1 MAREP
6 QCELVVDSSALIAML
21 LSEPRAA
28 ALLSAML
35 NADTCWIS
43 AFSLLEASIVITAR
57 KGTAGRLA
65 LDSLLQVLGVETIP
79 LTAEHVLLARTAW
92 QTYGKGNH
100 AAGLNIGDCCAYA
113 LSRYAGFPLLAVGN
127 DFPQAGVELISLD

>member
-1 MAREP
+1 VATDDPR
-6 QCELVVDSSALIAML
+6 ELVVDSSALIAML
-21 LSEPRAA
+21 LGETAA
-28 ALLSAML
+28 ATLLSAAL

-57 KGTAGRLA
+57 KGPAGRLA
-65 LDSLLQVLGVETIP
+65 LDSLLQVLGAETIP

-92 QTYGKGNH
+92 QMYGKGNH

-113 LSRYAGFPLLAVGN
+113 LSRYAGFPLLAVGQ
-127 DFPQAGVELISLD
+127 DFPRTDVELVSFE

>member
-1 MAREP
+1 
-6 QCELVVDSSALIAML
+6 ML
-21 LSEPRAA
+21 D
-28 ALLSAML
+28 
-35 NADTCWIS
+35 ADTCWIS

-79 LTAEHVLLARTAW
+79 LTAEHVLLARAAW

-100 AAGLNIGDCCAYA
+100 AAGLNIGD
-113 LSRYAGFPLLAVGN
+113 
-127 DFPQAGVELISLD
+127 

>member
-1 MAREP
+1 VAGQPRHEH
-6 QCELVVDSSALIAML
+6 VVDSSALIAML
-21 LSEPRAA
+21 LGEPRAA

-43 AFSLLEASIVITAR
+43 AFSLLETSIVITAR

-65 LDSLLQVLGVETIP
+65 LDSLLQALGVETIP

-113 LSRYAGFPLLAVGN
+113 LSRYSGFPLLAVGK
-127 DFPQAGVELISLD
+127 DFPQTDVELISLD